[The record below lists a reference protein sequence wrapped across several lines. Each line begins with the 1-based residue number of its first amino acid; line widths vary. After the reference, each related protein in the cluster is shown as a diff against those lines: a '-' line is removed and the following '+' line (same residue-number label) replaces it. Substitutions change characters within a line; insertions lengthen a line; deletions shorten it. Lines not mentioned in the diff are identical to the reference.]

1 MDSDLATQ
9 KLFALAGAMAHDT
22 LFFDFVYEVVRE
34 KLIIGNNEFLD
45 SDINIFFKNKQ
56 LQDEK
61 VAKWTD
67 ATLNRLGRTYKTML
81 LKRA

>member
-9 KLFALAGAMAHDT
+9 KLFALAGAMAYDT

-34 KLIIGNNEFLD
+34 KMIIGNNEFSD
-45 SDINIFFKNKQ
+45 SDISIFFRNKQ

-61 VAKWTD
+61 VAK
-67 ATLNRLGRTYKTML
+67 
-81 LKRA
+81 